1 MGHVIYIHIQQHK
14 WCMLAVVFN
23 SSSFLKETGSQ
34 FVPIGPQGQ
43 FRIAL
48 LKLLQHCEYSIKT
61 NTLIGDLR
69 HVPHAPSLY
78 ATLTHREE
86 NLHISVIFQLQF
98 PLFCLPYPNFSFLY
112 KMALGH
118 LLSPKKELRNFR
130 ICIRFLDK
138 YYSKQRP
145 RMTINE
151 PHITKKYKM
160 HNMLIFK
167 ML

>member
-1 MGHVIYIHIQQHK
+1 
-14 WCMLAVVFN
+14 MLAVVFN
-23 SSSFLKETGSQ
+23 SSSLLKETGRQ
-34 FVPIGPQGQ
+34 FVPIGPQGY

-69 HVPHAPSLY
+69 YVPHESSLY
-78 ATLTHREE
+78 ATLTQGGKFAY
-86 NLHISVIFQLQF
+86 ISYISTIVSLI
-98 PLFCLPYPNFSFLY
+98 
-112 KMALGH
+112 
-118 LLSPKKELRNFR
+118 LSPTSKLQLPVQDGFRASSITKKELRNFR

-138 YYSKQRP
+138 YHSKQRP

-151 PHITKKYKM
+151 LHITKKYKM
-160 HNMLIFK
+160 RNMLIFK